1 MEKKARRTKQKA
13 TPASRLLAVGTSP
26 EEKALAEE
34 IAELL
39 PEPLTPADAIAFNLL
54 LARATEW
61 LALNHIVRDVGISQ
75 ASDRSGVR
83 HLSPEARREAEVFT
97 EILKLCREFGLTP
110 LSRSKLAAMT
120 GAAAAR
126 PAPFAGFI
134 SADPGAPME

>member
-1 MEKKARRTKQKA
+1 MKKPKVQ
-13 TPASRLLAVGTSP
+13 PPPPMFQLNGSP
-26 EEKALAEE
+26 EEQALAAE
-34 IAELL
+34 IADML

-97 EILKLCREFGLTP
+97 EVLKLCREFGLTP

-134 SADPGAPME
+134 SADPGTPME